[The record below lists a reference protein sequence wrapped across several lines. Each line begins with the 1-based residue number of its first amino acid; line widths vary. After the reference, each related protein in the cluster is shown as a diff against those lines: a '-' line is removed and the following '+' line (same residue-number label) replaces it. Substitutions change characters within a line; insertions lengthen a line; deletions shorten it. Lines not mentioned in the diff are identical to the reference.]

1 MKKIYE
7 TDMNGDYSGHVFGKE
22 RTVAEIVKRI
32 AWETEAEGIARRLMH
47 ESVAMGHALARAA
60 YTELL
65 ARKDALPE

>member
-7 TDMNGDYSGHVFGKE
+7 TDMNGDYSDHVFGKE

-32 AWETEAEGIARRLMH
+32 AWETEAEGLARRAMH
-47 ESVAMGHALARAA
+47 ESLAMGHALARAA
-60 YTELL
+60 YTDLL